1 MRYNNSREKFI
12 YDKSRIKRKAKKD
25 LAGKWGTSV
34 LTVLVYAIIVV
45 AISGL
50 VYWISQAAGLSKDAT
65 ELLNSIV
72 GILID
77 GTIAV
82 GLVGYFMNIARG
94 KDAKVND
101 LFSYTNLIGVVIL
114 TVILVA
120 IFTTLWTLLLIVPG
134 IIAAISYSQVMYI
147 IIDDPKIDAMAAIKE
162 SKEIMNGHKMDYF
175 VLQLSFIG
183 WSILATITFGIG
195 YLWLTPYM
203 ATTNANFYDSIKK

>member
-114 TVILVA
+114 TVILVG

-134 IIAAISYSQVMYI
+134 IIAAISYPMVPYILADEVNEKTDVMY
-147 IIDDPKIDAMAAIKE
+147 AIKK
-162 SKEIMNGHKMDYF
+162 SKNMMIGYKWDYF
-175 VLQLSFIG
+175 VFLLSFIG
-183 WSILATITFGIG
+183 
-195 YLWLTPYM
+195 
-203 ATTNANFYDSIKK
+203 

>member
-1 MRYNNSREKFI
+1 MTRVELKE
-12 YDKSRIKRKAKKD
+12 KAKKD

-34 LTVLVYAIIVV
+34 LTVLVYAIIVA

-147 IIDDPKIDAMAAIKE
+147 IIDDPKIDAMDAIKE

-183 WSILATITFGIG
+183 WAILATITFGIG

-203 ATTNANFYDSIKK
+203 ATTNANFYDSIKNKLKV